1 MNLTPSTCFD
11 DQRKPDY
18 GRRVAYMRHQS
29 DRQILESVLQILE
42 LQVLQST
49 LYILILFKGIK
60 RVGEELL
67 QTDR

>member
-1 MNLTPSTCFD
+1 MNLTPSTCWYG
-11 DQRKPDY
+11 QQKPTY
-18 GRRVAYMRHQS
+18 RRRIAYMRHQS
-29 DRQILESVLQILE
+29 DRQILKSVLQILE